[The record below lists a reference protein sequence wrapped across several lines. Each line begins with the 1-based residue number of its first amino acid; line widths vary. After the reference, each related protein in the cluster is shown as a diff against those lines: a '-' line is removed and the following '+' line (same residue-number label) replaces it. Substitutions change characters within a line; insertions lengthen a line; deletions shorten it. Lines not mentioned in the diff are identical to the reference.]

1 MRVKVHPL
9 FFLFLLLYTLF
20 AGASNLCAVLL
31 ALVIHEA
38 SHLKALEI
46 KGYKKGTLALAPFGA
61 VIYTKEE
68 LGKKDTP
75 FVALA
80 GPLSNLLTAIF
91 LTALWWIAP
100 SIYPLT
106 HRIATASLIL
116 GIVNLLPVLPLDGG
130 RAITAFFKGKGIE
143 KLCRIGNPILATFFL
158 VAFVIGIVGGKY
170 NFTFLVFGVF
180 ILAYPL
186 FNAKKK
192 VSHIFRKSKD
202 AKLSKIEISE
212 NTTLA
217 EIIKLSNRPERVI
230 FTVLDGMGKTL
241 GVIKEKQI
249 GKLAGLDASAT
260 AKRCLDKI
268 NQ

>member
-143 KLCRIGNPILATFFL
+143 KLATFFL